1 MHLVLGFIF
10 SYISAVG
17 FSMLFS
23 CPKNSI
29 KLSSLAGAIG
39 FVIYQIVGDVIGD
52 GVFLK
57 ALAGAYFTGIII
69 CS

>member
-52 GVFLK
+52 GV
-57 ALAGAYFTGIII
+57 
-69 CS
+69 